1 MTQLTNSERPT
12 SLNTVEKQLAYDAL
26 LAAHLYHGHKV
37 IEQSGNLQRAVE
49 AVILPADDKTIRLI
63 VRVSLELPT
72 DYANSTEPLY
82 NLVKEIDN
90 VSIPV
95 GWTVP

>member
-12 SLNTVEKQLAYDAL
+12 SLNTVEKHLAYDAL
-26 LAAHLYHGHKV
+26 LAAHLYHSKKI

-49 AVILPADDKTIRLI
+49 AVILPADDKTIRLV
-63 VRVSLELPT
+63 VRISLELPT

-82 NLVKEIDN
+82 NLVEELDT
-90 VSIPV
+90 VSIPA
-95 GWTVP
+95 GWIIL